1 MASAPEADLETR
13 LEDKINADD
22 WGSYYWEYAN
32 VVTAD
37 NGKQYYYEA
46 RVNSPYRTATTGSG
60 LSVSRSGCFLY
71 ALSSAISAQTN
82 KLYTVREI
90 LEGVGANLEVKN
102 GKITAENLSRV
113 GASEEL
119 FGKITDEN
127 VALSYS
133 IENTNLNTIE
143 DALTYGS
150 TACVYSDDSTD
161 PGNVFHRVSRNWG
174 NSWQNGWRIHRV

>member
-37 NGKQYYYEA
+37 NGKQYYY
-46 RVNSPYRTATTGSG
+46 
-60 LSVSRSGCFLY
+60 
-71 ALSSAISAQTN
+71 
-82 KLYTVREI
+82 
-90 LEGVGANLEVKN
+90 
-102 GKITAENLSRV
+102 
-113 GASEEL
+113 
-119 FGKITDEN
+119 EN

-174 NSWQNGWRIHRV
+174 NSRQNGWRIHRV